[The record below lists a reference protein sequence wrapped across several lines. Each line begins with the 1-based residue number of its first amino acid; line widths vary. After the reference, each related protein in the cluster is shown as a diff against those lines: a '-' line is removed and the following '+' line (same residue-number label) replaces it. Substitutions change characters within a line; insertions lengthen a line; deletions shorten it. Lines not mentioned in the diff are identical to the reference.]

1 MGNSLSGA
9 PLPAA
14 PITHFYRRGS
24 WVDGSAE
31 TQLTTLS
38 RKEGILKIAAFP
50 DLHPGKYGPVGAAIL
65 ADRVF
70 PHLVGNDIGCGMA
83 LFLLNTPAHRLKAD
97 KVAKRL
103 RVLSQPT
110 DSQLG
115 TIGGG
120 NHFCEVQTIAE
131 IHQPIAGIGKNST
144 LLLVHSGSRA
154 LGQAVFSTHALDA
167 SNGLTGP
174 KAEAYFEAHN
184 QAVLW
189 AAANRHTIADR
200 AAKAL
205 RCGLN
210 LVCDVPHNL
219 VEATPEGWLHRK
231 GAAKADVPLVPLA
244 GSRDAPSYLLQPNQ
258 TAEALSSLAHGA
270 GRKFERASMKAR
282 VGNPAHLSRTQ
293 YGGRVVCEDKQML
306 VEEAPKAYK
315 NVQAVLGDIEA
326 HGLAQRA
333 LTLHPF
339 VTFKKAV
346 QP

>member
-1 MGNSLSGA
+1 MGTSLSGA
-9 PLPAA
+9 PLSAA
-14 PITHFYRRGS
+14 PISRFYAPTS

-31 TQLTTLS
+31 TQLTALS
-38 RKEGILKIAAFP
+38 RKEGILKIASFP

-65 ADRVF
+65 ANRVF
-70 PHLVGNDIGCGMA
+70 PQLIGNDIGCGMA
-83 LFLLNTPAHRLKAD
+83 LFLLDIPAHRLKAD
-97 KVAKRL
+97 KTAKRL

-110 DSQLG
+110 SSQLG

-120 NHFCEVQTIAE
+120 NHFCEVQTVAE
-131 IHQPIAGIGKNST
+131 IHRPIADIGKNST

-154 LGQAVFSTHALDA
+154 LGQSVFATHALEA
-167 SNGLTGP
+167 SNGLSGP
-174 KAEAYFEAHN
+174 EAKAYVAAHN
-184 QAVLW
+184 RAVRW
-189 AAANRHTIADR
+189 AADNRLAIAQR

-205 RCGLN
+205 RCALH

-219 VEATPEGWLHRK
+219 VESTPEGWLHRK
-231 GAAKADVPLVPLA
+231 GAAKADIPLVPLA
-244 GSRDAPSYLLQPNQ
+244 GSRDAPSYLLHPSPS
-258 TAEALSSLAHGA
+258 TEALASLAHGA

-315 NVQAVLGDIEA
+315 KVEAVVADIEA
-326 HGLAQRA
+326 YGLAKRA

>member
-14 PITHFYRRGS
+14 SITRFYRRGS

-38 RKEGILKIAAFP
+38 HKEGILKIAGFP

-70 PHLVGNDIGCGMA
+70 PHLIGNDIGCGMA
-83 LFLLNTPAHRLKAD
+83 LFLLDIPAHRLKVD
-97 KVAKRL
+97 KTAKRL
-103 RVLSQPT
+103 RVLSQPI

-120 NHFCEVQTIAE
+120 NHFCEVQTVAE
-131 IHQPIAGIGKNST
+131 IHQPITGIGNNST

-154 LGQAVFSTHALDA
+154 LGQAVFATHALEA
-167 SNGLTGP
+167 SHGLTGAP
-174 KAEAYFEAHN
+174 AEAYLEAHHN
-184 QAVLW
+184 AVRW
-189 AAANRHTIADR
+189 AANNRLAIAKR

-205 RCGLN
+205 RCGLH

-219 VEATPEGWLHRK
+219 VETTPEGWLHRK
-231 GAAKADVPLVPLA
+231 GAAKADMPLVPLA
-244 GSRDAPSYLLQPNQ
+244 GSRDAPSYLLQPSPPP
-258 TAEALSSLAHGA
+258 EALASLAHGA

-282 VGNPAHLSRTQ
+282 VGNPARLSRTQ
-293 YGGRVVCEDKQML
+293 FGGRVVCEDKQML
-306 VEEAPKAYK
+306 VEEAPMAYK
-315 NVQAVLGDIEA
+315 KVEAVMADIEA
-326 HGLAQRA
+326 HGLAKCA